1 MKWRIRRIRFD
12 LKNKKN
18 VDIDKTVIKKEE
30 ETDDKE
36 QQIQLLYKC
45 ISELS
50 EADRLIIT
58 LLLEEVPYNEI
69 AAVTEISESN
79 LRVKI
84 HRIKQQLST
93 IYAKYEK
100 IWQPTGNLET
110 TEAKHPSGRFR
121 NYSESKKR
129 ETDFRQQDA
138 FPNPYTYNF
147 YGRRSFGCGNRRFQN
162 GNHLYRSWLNV
173 SLRIWICRHPIVSD
187 DDA

>member
-1 MKWRIRRIRFD
+1 MTFNQNQDTFFKDLYQTYSPKVHRLCLGYTGNTMEADDLLQEVFIKAWQNLDKFRGDSQISTWIYRIAVNTCLHHLRSQ
-12 LKNKKN
+12 KNKKN

-69 AAVTEISESN
+69 AAVTEISEGN

-93 IYAKYEK
+93 IYAKYE
-100 IWQPTGNLET
+100 
-110 TEAKHPSGRFR
+110 
-121 NYSESKKR
+121 
-129 ETDFRQQDA
+129 
-138 FPNPYTYNF
+138 
-147 YGRRSFGCGNRRFQN
+147 
-162 GNHLYRSWLNV
+162 
-173 SLRIWICRHPIVSD
+173 RI
-187 DDA
+187 